1 MGRFEGNAKKPTTGP
16 TRIADP
22 RRDKACLGQ
31 GFSESLGL
39 GRIAGMDC
47 GDRSPGIVE
56 DFGPRRQ
63 RV

>member
-1 MGRFEGNAKKPTTGP
+1 MGRFEGNAKKSITGP

-22 RRDKACLGQ
+22 RRDKARLGQ

-39 GRIAGMDC
+39 GRIAGMDS
-47 GDRSPGIVE
+47 GHRSSGVVE
-56 DFGPRRQ
+56 DFRPRRQ